1 MLVDDHTLLRQ
12 GLLSIVSA
20 YNHFEIVGEAGDGEE
35 AVELAERL
43 RPDVIVM
50 DIHMPRMDGIEATK
64 RIKANR
70 PEVIIIGLSVNES
83 ADMAQR
89 MKAAGV
95 TVYLTKESAA
105 DTLCRAIEAEVI
117 QKRNSSDLPQ
127 AIQIDDLMQLGK
139 PLGGGDIDRFK
150 STDLQSMKRNQYT
163 SHEERVRARIPP
175 PTNR

>member
-127 AIQIDDLMQLGK
+127 TIQIDDLMQLGK
-139 PLGGGDIDRFK
+139 PLGGI
-150 STDLQSMKRNQYT
+150 
-163 SHEERVRARIPP
+163 
-175 PTNR
+175 